1 MLLLNHDLEKRLI
14 MTVYMTYAQCFEYLH
29 TTVFDDE
36 IRMDINVID
45 VGELDS
51 EGFSLNFKWAVIIEL
66 SDGMGY
72 EKRIILRMVREN
84 KPFYFR
90 SLDKIFKDILWLRD
104 SSLHMTGHLD
114 INFYEQEIFY
124 KDV

>member
-1 MLLLNHDLEKRLI
+1 MK
-14 MTVYMTYAQCFEYLH
+14 VYMTYGQCVEYLH

-45 VGELDS
+45 VGKLDH
-51 EGFSLNFKWAVIIEL
+51 EGFSLDFKWAVIIGL
-66 SDGMGY
+66 SDGDGY
-72 EKRIILRMVREN
+72 EKRIFLRMAREN

-90 SLDKIFKDILWLRD
+90 SLDKIYKDILWLRD

-114 INFYEQEIFY
+114 ISFYEEEIFF
-124 KDV
+124 KN

>member
-1 MLLLNHDLEKRLI
+1 ML
-14 MTVYMTYAQCFEYLH
+14 TYMTYAQCVEYLQ

-45 VGELDS
+45 VGKLDS
-51 EGFSLNFKWAVIIEL
+51 DGVSLESKYAVVISL
-66 SDGMGY
+66 TDGMFY
-72 EKRIILRMVREN
+72 EKRILLRMVREN

-90 SLDKIFKDILWLRD
+90 SLDKIYKDILWMRD

-114 INFYEQEIFY
+114 ISFYEKEVFY
-124 KDV
+124 QC

>member
-1 MLLLNHDLEKRLI
+1 MK
-14 MTVYMTYAQCFEYLH
+14 VYMTYAQCVEYLH

-45 VGELDS
+45 VGKLDS
-51 EGFSLNFKWAVIIEL
+51 EGFSLDFKWAVIIGL
-66 SDGMGY
+66 SDGEGY
-72 EKRIILRMVREN
+72 EKRIFLRMVREN

-90 SLDKIFKDILWLRD
+90 SLDKIYKDILWLRD

-114 INFYEQEIFY
+114 ISFYEEEIFF
-124 KDV
+124 KN